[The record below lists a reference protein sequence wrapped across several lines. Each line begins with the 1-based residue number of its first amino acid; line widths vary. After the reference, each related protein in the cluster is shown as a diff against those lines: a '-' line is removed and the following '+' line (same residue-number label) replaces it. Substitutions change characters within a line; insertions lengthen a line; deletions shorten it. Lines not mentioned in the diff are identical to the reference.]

1 MTTEKPRQ
9 RSKVQVKF
17 RLPTATHQA
26 LSAIAAAKGVSLT
39 DVINRAVRSY
49 VDDAKGR
56 AEAKKGV
63 PLPPTDFAA

>member
-39 DVINRAVRSY
+39 DVLNRAVRAY
-49 VDDAKGR
+49 VD
-56 AEAKKGV
+56 EAKSRAAVKQGA

>member
-26 LSAIAAAKGVSLT
+26 LSAIAATKGVSLT
-39 DVINRAVRSY
+39 EVINRAVQSY

-56 AEAKKGV
+56 ALARQGV
-63 PLPPTDFAA
+63 PLPPTDLAA

>member
-1 MTTEKPRQ
+1 MTTVKPKH

-17 RLPTATHQA
+17 RLPTNTHVA

-39 DVINRAVRSY
+39 EVINRAVRSY

-56 AEAKKGV
+56 K
-63 PLPPTDFAA
+63 

>member
-1 MTTEKPRQ
+1 VTDEKPRR

-17 RLPTATHQA
+17 RVPTATHQA

-39 DVINRAVRSY
+39 DVINRAVRAY

-56 AEAKKGV
+56 K
-63 PLPPTDFAA
+63 AA

>member
-1 MTTEKPRQ
+1 MTDEKPRR

-17 RLPTATHQA
+17 RVPTATHQA

-39 DVINRAVRSY
+39 DVINRAVRAY

-56 AEAKKGV
+56 K
-63 PLPPTDFAA
+63 AA

>member
-1 MTTEKPRQ
+1 MTKEKPRQ

-17 RLPTATHQA
+17 RVPTATHQA

-39 DVINRAVRSY
+39 DVINRAVRAF

-56 AEAKKGV
+56 K
-63 PLPPTDFAA
+63 AA